1 MYRFSFCNFFSKDII
16 SKTRILIFTDKN
28 KRIKIKKDFEK
39 EFYDREYSKI
49 IFSKRKMFNFLL
61 LW

>member
-1 MYRFSFCNFFSKDII
+1 MHRFSFCNFFSKDII

-61 LW
+61 L